1 MENVTA
7 TSKWDLNTQA
17 FIFPYSFPSGLA
29 DTHIFVHFTCLFL
42 QISIP
47 SVSLVPNSRIFHCG
61 TGQPTVFDIR
71 AHCPYCCKNL
81 LTFVLHWELS
91 IEM

>member
-1 MENVTA
+1 MENTTA

-17 FIFPYSFPSGLA
+17 FIFPFSFPSVLA

-42 QISIP
+42 YISIP
-47 SVSLVPNSRIFHCG
+47 SVSLVPNSKIFHCG
-61 TGQPTVFDIR
+61 TGLPTVFDVR
-71 AHCPYCCKNL
+71 PYCSYCCKNL
-81 LTFVLHWELS
+81 LTFVLRWELS